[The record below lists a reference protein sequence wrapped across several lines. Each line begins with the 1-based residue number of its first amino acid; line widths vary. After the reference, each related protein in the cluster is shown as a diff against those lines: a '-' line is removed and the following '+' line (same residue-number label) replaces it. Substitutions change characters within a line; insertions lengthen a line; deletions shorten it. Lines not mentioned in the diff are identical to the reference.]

1 MKTRLFIIVIS
12 LIAVFACEKP
22 VSDVSCVTDFQM
34 YIEDSELNDVAL
46 MLTEIGLDT
55 ELCNEVHSS
64 VTAAIE
70 KGLDEDLYFREL
82 WMNSA
87 DVKVKPYDSESI
99 LKSRLESYFMRNPST
114 KNSEGNFLK
123 DSDIEIYW
131 PYSENWDGKTFPVIA
146 PVPLGQ
152 ECDTLYGYKVISIP
166 DETIKLDTVLVDDDY
181 AYENPVWIINH
192 SEIPYE
198 ELDMFAKAITINQ
211 HSLSK
216 SASNYRY
223 KWRITQ
229 MRVKK
234 QYDKLSNGASEFDIV
249 VRFPEGP
256 NTLNWYNKV
265 RLIFTRKEIRDAKN
279 HGTMRTLSE
288 TEGMLND
295 NWDETQVSNLFVLI
309 EADAGG
315 NATTEKGGT
324 ISYIDPTTGKTYTQM
339 ATYTKEAEDI
349 VMLQRVFNREYVF
362 DLDDDFQHS
371 VDSNNI
377 VWYSPIF
384 EY

>member
-87 DVKVKPYDSESI
+87 DVKVKSYDSESI

-152 ECDTLYGYKVISIP
+152 ECDTLYGYKVISMP
-166 DETIKLDTVLVDDDY
+166 GETVKLDTVLVDDDY

-192 SEIPYE
+192 MEFPYDCICE
-198 ELDMFAKAITINQ
+198 YQEDIVDV
-211 HSLSK
+211 K
-216 SASNYRY
+216 SSDTTFGWYMD
-223 KWRITQ
+223 KGICTE
-229 MRVKK
+229 
-234 QYDKLSNGASEFDIV
+234 QYDKLSNGASEFYFIIA
-249 VRFPEGP
+249 FPPASSNSVTTPGRRP
-256 NTLNWYNKV
+256 FT
-265 RLIFTRKEIRDAKN
+265 FTRKQIR
-279 HGTMRTLSE
+279 
-288 TEGMLND
+288 
-295 NWDETQVSNLFVLI
+295 
-309 EADAGG
+309 
-315 NATTEKGGT
+315 
-324 ISYIDPTTGKTYTQM
+324 
-339 ATYTKEAEDI
+339 KEEE
-349 VMLQRVFNREYVF
+349 VVF
-362 DLDDDFQHS
+362 DLSLNLSWSSNQLSNHMIFIESDDGEPYNEYRYVSYTQ
-371 VDSNNI
+371 DSTGLVQNYQFNFTCYNLDTI
-377 VWYSPIF
+377 MSEMTYPRETILDIDLNGEDVWWKEDAVKWTYTRK
-384 EY
+384 